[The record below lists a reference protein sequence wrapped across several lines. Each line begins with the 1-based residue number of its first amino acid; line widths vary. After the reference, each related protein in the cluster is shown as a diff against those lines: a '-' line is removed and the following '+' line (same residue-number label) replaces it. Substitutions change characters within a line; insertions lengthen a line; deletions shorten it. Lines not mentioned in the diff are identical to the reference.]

1 MEYMASGTPVLTT
14 HLPGMPDDH
23 KPYVFFY
30 RRRKRGRSKAALK
43 KFFALSD
50 KELNDFG
57 KRQKEF
63 ILEKKNN
70 VAQGKKCWIYAD
82 SLPKKAEGQMIL
94 HPFAPEYDENSKI
107 LILGSFPS
115 VKSREQMFFYG
126 HPQNRFWKVTA
137 AVFNSPVPQTID
149 EKKAFCT
156 KKQNRSLGR
165 YRIMRDRGQ
174 RGQHDK
180 NAAANNLSE
189 ILENSQVKRIF
200 VNGKTA
206 EKYYNK
212 YTKKNRYH
220 SNLSAVDLSA
230 NAAWNIERLT
240 DAWKIIREG
249 I

>member
-1 MEYMASGTPVLTT
+1 
-14 HLPGMPDDH
+14 
-23 KPYVFFY
+23 
-30 RRRKRGRSKAALK
+30 
-43 KFFALSD
+43 
-50 KELNDFG
+50 
-57 KRQKEF
+57 
-63 ILEKKNN
+63 
-70 VAQGKKCWIYAD
+70 
-82 SLPKKAEGQMIL
+82 MIL

-149 EKKAFCT
+149 EKKAFLH
-156 KKQNRSLGR
+156 KNRIALWDVIASCEIEGSADST
-165 YRIMRDRGQ
+165 I
-174 RGQHDK
+174 K

-212 YTKKNRYH
+212 YTKEKTGITAICLP
-220 SNLSAVDLSA
+220 STSPA